1 MLKRKSA
8 SLKWILPS
16 VILLPVFGYLAISLA
31 SHGDWIGASLVAGM
45 WVFFTLLATS
55 HLFQTLTVLAF
66 SVLAFSQ
73 HMIGIGLAGIGL
85 VACLNFIQ
93 RIHRGRESE
102 EGANRETKQPPT
114 GFPETM
120 RSPGFVL
127 WLMLM
132 LALFGIALEFLLLT
146 AR

>member
-1 MLKRKSA
+1 MLKPKSA

-16 VILLPVFGYLAISLA
+16 VILLPLFGYLAISLA

-55 HLFQTLTVLAF
+55 HLFQELTVLAF

-73 HMIGIGLAGIGL
+73 HMIGIGLAGIGS
-85 VACLNFIQ
+85 VACIIFIQ

-102 EGANRETKQPPT
+102 EEANRETKQLPI
-114 GFPETM
+114 GLPETI

-127 WLMLM
+127 WLMVM
-132 LALFGIALEFLLLT
+132 VALFGLAVELLLLT
-146 AR
+146 VR